1 VHVIPQKS
9 YVCDSYITHKNP
21 YMPDRRWG
29 DASPHPPPGSA
40 TVWGYYPR
48 KFFGLPYVI
57 WCILRQS
64 GNSMAIV

>member
-29 DASPHPPPGSA
+29 GDASPHPPPGSA
-40 TVWGYYPR
+40 TDYTDEQVFVKICVYINQAWAKTTINIY
-48 KFFGLPYVI
+48 
-57 WCILRQS
+57 
-64 GNSMAIV
+64 